1 MRKIDLTGYDVTVRN
16 GETQEQRP
24 YRVVD
29 SLCTVLL
36 HPGRG
41 LNGVGLMDAME
52 LARKIRGAGE
62 VVLLEKDEYDQ
73 LKSAF
78 DTMRGFGENDYELVR
93 RVYKA
98 PEVDVQEKQSRKRPL
113 PKSDGG
119 EAPHDVN

>member
-16 GETQEQRP
+16 GETQEQKP

-36 HPGRG
+36 HPARQ
-41 LNGVGLMDAME
+41 LNGVELMNAME
-52 LARKIRGAGE
+52 LARKIRGAGV
-62 VVLLEKDEYDQ
+62 VVLLEKEEYDQ
-73 LKSAF
+73 VKSAF

-98 PEVDVQEKQSRKRPL
+98 PEVDVQEKRAQSRKGAANGVDD
-113 PKSDGG
+113 K
-119 EAPHDVN
+119 